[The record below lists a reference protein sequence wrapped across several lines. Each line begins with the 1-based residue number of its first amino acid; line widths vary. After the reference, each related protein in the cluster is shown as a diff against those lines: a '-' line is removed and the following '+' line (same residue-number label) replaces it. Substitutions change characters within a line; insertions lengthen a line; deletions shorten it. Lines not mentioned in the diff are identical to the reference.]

1 MSHAVRSH
9 GFTALGPLHEAFARL
24 TGWPAVITSLLLG
37 AFSAVAFAPFHF
49 SAVLV
54 ISFTGLI
61 WMLDGARGH
70 RRWGR
75 AVFLRT
81 WAFGTGFFLISMH
94 WTAAPFLVEP
104 EKHAIFCQFID
115 VWSLR
120 GRWLVNVITFHILP
134 TEIVCQKK
142 HNVWTIWPVIRR

>member
-81 WAFGTGFFLISMH
+81 WSFRNGFFPH
-94 WTAAPFLVEP
+94 Q
-104 EKHAIFCQFID
+104 HALD
-115 VWSLR
+115 GRSLPWWSLKSTPFSYGCR
-120 GRWLVNVITFHILP
+120 
-134 TEIVCQKK
+134 
-142 HNVWTIWPVIRR
+142 

>member
-1 MSHAVRSH
+1 MTHAVRSH

-37 AFSAVAFAPFHF
+37 AFSSVAFAPFHF

-54 ISFTGLI
+54 ISFTCLI

-70 RRWGR
+70 RKWGK

-81 WAFGTGFFLISMH
+81 
-94 WTAAPFLVEP
+94 
-104 EKHAIFCQFID
+104 
-115 VWSLR
+115 
-120 GRWLVNVITFHILP
+120 
-134 TEIVCQKK
+134 
-142 HNVWTIWPVIRR
+142 